1 MAITAYRKIGSLKTV
16 ADFLSYVDE
25 LGVSIPFDKEV
36 ESGAGAVLNQ
46 PIQFQGRTI
55 GNRFCVLPMEGWDG
69 TEEGFPSELTKR
81 RWRFFGLSGCK
92 LIWGGEACAVC
103 HEGKGNPRQ
112 LVINEQTVSEIAYL
126 REILKKSHEERYK
139 SNDLLIGLQLTHSG
153 RFCRP
158 NNNGVMEPKIVY
170 NHPILDKRAGLPED
184 HPCLT
189 DERINEIIE
198 HFVNAALLAE
208 QAGFDFVDIKHCHG
222 YLGHEFLS
230 AHTRQGPYGGSFEH
244 RTRFLR
250 DIISGI
256 QARSKTLMI
265 AVRISIFDFM
275 PFRKNEKGVGEPV
288 VFDGNYPFAFGGDGT
303 GFGVDLTETIQLLD
317 LLSKMGINL
326 VCATAGSPYC
336 NPHIQRPA
344 MYPPSDG
351 YLPPED
357 PLVGVSRLIKNC
369 AELKR
374 KRPRMIF
381 VGSGYTYLQEWIPN
395 VAQSVI
401 RSGLADFVGLGR
413 MMLSYP
419 EIAADILSGRPLDKK
434 RICRTF
440 SDCTTAPRHGLVS
453 GCYALDD
460 FYKKLPEGEDLRRIK
475 KSRN

>member
-1 MAITAYRKIGSLKTV
+1 MAITAYRKIASLKTV
-16 ADFLSYVDE
+16 GDFLSYVDE

-36 ESGAGAVLNQ
+36 ESGADAVLNQ

-112 LVINEQTVSEIAYL
+112 LVINEQTVSEIGYL

-158 NNNGVMEPKIVY
+158 NNRTMEPKIVY

-189 DERINEIIE
+189 DDRINEIIE

-265 AVRISIFDFM
+265 AVRISIFDFI
-275 PFRKNEKGVGEPV
+275 PFRKSEKGIGEPV

-374 KRPRMIF
+374 KRPRMLF

-419 EIAADILSGRPLDKK
+419 EIVADILSGRPLDKK

-460 FYKKLPEGEDLRRIK
+460 FYKKLPEGADLRRIK

>member
-1 MAITAYRKIGSLKTV
+1 MAITGYRKIGSLKTV
-16 ADFLSYVDE
+16 GDFLSYVDE

-158 NNNGVMEPKIVY
+158 NNRTMEPKIVY
-170 NHPILDKRAGLPED
+170 NHPILDKRAGLGED
-184 HPCLT
+184 YPCLT

-265 AVRISIFDFM
+265 AVRISIFDFI
-275 PFRKNEKGVGEPV
+275 PFRKNEKGTGEPA

-326 VCATAGSPYC
+326 VCATAGSPYY

-374 KRPRMIF
+374 KRPQMLF

-395 VAQSVI
+395 AAQSVI

-419 EIAADILSGRPLDKK
+419 EIATDILSGRPLDKK

-460 FYKKLPEGEDLRRIK
+460 FYKELPEGEDLRRIK